1 MANVA
6 TSRISADGEPLKLRE
21 QAYESFTRHLL
32 ARDLRAGQFISQR
45 ELVALTGLTLGAIRE
60 LVPRLEAEGL
70 IKIVPQRGMQVV
82 HVDLN
87 MIRDAFQ
94 FRLFLEREAVAIFT
108 AAAGDAL
115 LGRLRDEHE
124 KVIADCEKAESGA
137 GVTSDLVA
145 RAQAID
151 WDLHSTIIDSLDNG
165 IITNA
170 YRVNS
175 IKIRLIRQE
184 QTRLYDALVI
194 PTMRE
199 HLSVIDAI
207 ATRDAAKAVEALGA
221 HISSAR
227 NRAMGL
233 R

>member
-6 TSRISADGEPLKLRE
+6 TSRNTADGEPLKLRE
-21 QAYESFTRHLL
+21 QAYASFTRHLL
-32 ARDLRAGQFISQR
+32 ARELRPGQFISQR

-94 FRLFLEREAVAIFT
+94 FR
-108 AAAGDAL
+108 
-115 LGRLRDEHE
+115 
-124 KVIADCEKAESGA
+124 CEKADARG
-137 GVTSDLVA
+137 GVTPELVA

-151 WDLHSTIIDSLDNG
+151 WDLHSTIIDSLGNA
-165 IITNA
+165 IITNT

-184 QTRLYDALVI
+184 QTSLYDALVI

-199 HLSVIDAI
+199 HLTVIDAI
-207 ATRDAAKAVEALGA
+207 ATREPAKAIEALGA
-221 HISSAR
+221 HITNAR

>member
-6 TSRISADGEPLKLRE
+6 TSRNAAEREPLKLRE
-21 QAYESFTRHLL
+21 QAYASFTRHLL
-32 ARDLRAGQFISQR
+32 ARELRPGQFISQR

-108 AAAGDAL
+108 ENAGDTL
-115 LGRLRDEHE
+115 LGKLRAEHE
-124 KVIADCEKAESGA
+124 AVIADCEKAEKKG
-137 GVTSDLVA
+137 GVTAELVA

-151 WDLHSTIIDSLDNG
+151 WDLHSTPSSPTPI
-165 IITNA
+165 A
-170 YRVNS
+170 S
-175 IKIRLIRQE
+175 IPSRF
-184 QTRLYDALVI
+184 A
-194 PTMRE
+194 
-199 HLSVIDAI
+199 
-207 ATRDAAKAVEALGA
+207 
-221 HISSAR
+221 
-227 NRAMGL
+227 
-233 R
+233 

>member
-6 TSRISADGEPLKLRE
+6 TSRTTAEGEPLKLRE
-21 QAYESFTRHLL
+21 QAYASFTRHLL
-32 ARDLRAGQFISQR
+32 SRELRPGQFISQR

-70 IKIVPQRGMQVV
+70 IKIVPQRGMQIV

-94 FRLFLEREAVAIFT
+94 FRLFLEREAVATFT
-108 AAAGDAL
+108 GSVTESL
-115 LGRLRDEHE
+115 LGRLRGEHE
-124 KVIADCEKAESGA
+124 AVVADCDKAEKKG
-137 GVTSDLVA
+137 GVPSDLVS

-151 WDLHSTIIDSLDNG
+151 WDFHSTIIDSLDNA

-199 HLSVIDAI
+199 HLSVIEAI
-207 ATRDAAKAVEALGA
+207 ATRDPSKAIEALGA
-221 HISSAR
+221 HITNAR

>member
-1 MANVA
+1 MGSLAN
-6 TSRISADGEPLKLRE
+6 SRADAEPLKLRE
-21 QAYESFTRHLL
+21 KAYASFTRHLL
-32 ARDLRAGQFISQR
+32 ARDLRPGQFFSQR
-45 ELVALTGLTLGAIRE
+45 ELVELTGLPLGAIRE

-70 IKIVPQRGMQVV
+70 IKIVAQRGMQIV

-108 AAAGDAL
+108 TGASDTL
-115 LGRLRDEHE
+115 LTRLRAEHDGI
-124 KVIADCEKAESGA
+124 IADCEKAEKKG
-137 GVTSDLVA
+137 GVTKELVA
-145 RAQAID
+145 RAQQID
-151 WDLHSTIIDSLDNG
+151 WDLHSTIIDALDNA

-199 HLSVIDAI
+199 HLGVIDAI
-207 ATRDAAKAVEALGA
+207 ASRKPDRAIEALGA
-221 HISSAR
+221 HIMNAR

>member
-1 MANVA
+1 M
-6 TSRISADGEPLKLRE
+6 
-21 QAYESFTRHLL
+21 
-32 ARDLRAGQFISQR
+32 
-45 ELVALTGLTLGAIRE
+45 
-60 LVPRLEAEGL
+60 
-70 IKIVPQRGMQVV
+70 
-82 HVDLN
+82 
-87 MIRDAFQ
+87 
-94 FRLFLEREAVAIFT
+94 
-108 AAAGDAL
+108 
-115 LGRLRDEHE
+115 
-124 KVIADCEKAESGA
+124 IADCEKAEKKGS
-137 GVTSDLVA
+137 VPSDLVA

-151 WDLHSTIIDSLDNG
+151 WDLHSTIIGSLDNA

-184 QTRLYDALVI
+184 QTRLYDTLVI

-207 ATRDAAKAVEALGA
+207 TTRDPAKAIEALVG
-221 HISSAR
+221 HINNAR

>member
-1 MANVA
+1 VTNVVA
-6 TSRISADGEPLKLRE
+6 SRNTVDGEPLKLRE
-21 QAYESFTRHLL
+21 QAYASFTRHLL
-32 ARDLRAGQFISQR
+32 ARELRPGQFISQR

-94 FRLFLEREAVAIFT
+94 FRLFLEREAVAILT
-108 AAAGDAL
+108 ANASDAL
-115 LGRLRDEHE
+115 LDKLRSDHE
-124 KVIADCEKAESGA
+124 AMIADCEKADKKG
-137 GVTSDLVA
+137 GVTPDLVS
-145 RAQAID
+145 RAQAVD
-151 WDLHSTIIDSLDNG
+151 WDLHSTIIDSLDNA
-165 IITNA
+165 IVTNA

-199 HLSVIDAI
+199 HLTVIDAI
-207 ATRDAAKAVEALGA
+207 ATRDPAKAIEALGA
-221 HISSAR
+221 HITNAR

>member
-1 MANVA
+1 
-6 TSRISADGEPLKLRE
+6 
-21 QAYESFTRHLL
+21 
-32 ARDLRAGQFISQR
+32 
-45 ELVALTGLTLGAIRE
+45 
-60 LVPRLEAEGL
+60 
-70 IKIVPQRGMQVV
+70 MQVV

-94 FRLFLEREAVAIFT
+94 FRLFLEREAVAVFT
-108 AAAGDAL
+108 ESASVAVLA
-115 LGRLRDEHE
+115 RLHAEHE
-124 KVIADCEKAESGA
+124 SIVAECE
-137 GVTSDLVA
+137 
-145 RAQAID
+145 RAQRKGGVGEDLISRAQQID
-151 WDLHSTIIDSLDNG
+151 WDLHATIVDSLDNA
-165 IITNA
+165 IVTNA

-199 HLSVIDAI
+199 HLTVIDAI
-207 ATRDAAKAVEALGA
+207 ASRKPARAVVALGA
-221 HISSAR
+221 HITSAR

>member
-1 MANVA
+1 MAANAASPRV
-6 TSRISADGEPLKLRE
+6 SAEAEPLLRE

-32 ARDLRAGQFISQR
+32 ARELRPGQFVSQR
-45 ELVALTGLTLGAIRE
+45 ELVALTELTLGAIRE

-94 FRLFLEREAVAIFT
+94 FRLFIEREAVAIFT
-108 AAAGDAL
+108 ENAAETL
-115 LGRLRDEHE
+115 LTRLRTEHE
-124 KVIADCEKAESGA
+124 AIIAECQKAEKKG
-137 GVTSDLVA
+137 GVTPELVA

-151 WDLHSTIIDSLDNG
+151 WNLHSTIVDSLDNA

-199 HLSVIDAI
+199 HLGVIDAI
-207 ATRDAAKAVEALGA
+207 ATRNPAKAIDALGA
-221 HISSAR
+221 HIVNAR